1 MSLSADRG
9 PHLPL
14 HSHED
19 ALQALADGLPIAV
32 LLLEDGRVRWA
43 NERALRLWAVD
54 AMHALDGMP
63 ERLFANADA
72 VRACLASPATERMAT
87 LRRRDG
93 THLQVRIG
101 SQAVTVG
108 ARRLL
113 VLHVCDLTESA
124 HIQRELDAQRAE
136 LQTLAR
142 RLLTVQEDERRTL
155 SRELHDDIGQQL
167 TAIKLGA
174 MALQDESEPALRA
187 ELLAEILATTDQTL
201 AKLRDLSMLLRP
213 PQLDAL
219 GLAAALRW
227 QAERMF
233 RSGRPRLS
241 LDLAPLAR
249 RPDAAAELACFRIA
263 QEAMTNVQRHARATH
278 VDVSLAPDESG
289 LQLTV
294 RDDGQGFAP
303 GHSAGLG
310 LVTMRERAEQVGG
323 RLDVDTAPGAGSCVR
338 AHIPVR

>member
-1 MSLSADRG
+1 MSLPADPG
-9 PHLPL
+9 PREPL
-14 HSHED
+14 HATED
-19 ALQALADGLPIAV
+19 ALQAVAAGLPIGV
-32 LLLEDGRVRWA
+32 LLLEDARVRWGNA
-43 NERALRLWAVD
+43 RALALWMADGAQLHGQPVD
-54 AMHALDGMP
+54 ALFDADPASLTVSGTAQPTTLLRADG
-63 ERLFANADA
+63 
-72 VRACLASPATERMAT
+72 ST
-87 LRRRDG
+87 LPV
-93 THLQVRIG
+93 H
-101 SQAVTVG
+101 VG
-108 ARRLL
+108 AHAIPGARNQV

-174 MALQDESEPALRA
+174 MALQDEDEPALRA